1 MTKKELACLVNEKLD
16 IMYLDAKCGLDYRNI
31 FELIVA
37 VSLSAQTTDV
47 SVNKVTPILFSKYK
61 DAYSLANADIKDVE
75 DIIRSI
81 GLYKNKA
88 KNIVNLSKELI
99 SKFNGEV
106 PNTLDELMSLSGVGY
121 KTASVVLVEGFKIPA
136 FPVDTHISRI
146 SKRVGLVKESL
157 DPTEISY
164 SLMKLYD
171 KSLYHKLHHQ
181 MIYLGRYTCK
191 SQKPNCDEC
200 LMKEF
205 CKYYKSK
212 VKRS

>member
-1 MTKKELACLVNEKLD
+1 MTKKELSSLVNEKLD

-88 KNIVNLSKELI
+88 KNIINLSKELI

-205 CKYYKSK
+205 CKYYKNK

>member
-1 MTKKELACLVNEKLD
+1 MTKKELAYLVNDKLN
-16 IMYLDAKCGLDYRNI
+16 IMYPDAKCGLDYNNL

-47 SVNKVTPILFSKYK
+47 SVNKVTPNLFNRYPSPFEMK
-61 DAYSLANADIKDVE
+61 DADINE
-75 DIIRSI
+75 LESIIHSI

-88 KNIVNLSKELI
+88 RNLILLSKELVERY
-99 SKFNGEV
+99 NGEV
-106 PNTLDELMSLSGVGY
+106 PNTMEELQSLSGVGY

-146 SKRVGLVKESL
+146 TKRIGLVKESL
-157 DPTEISY
+157 DPTSISI

-200 LMKEF
+200 LIKDI
-205 CKYYKSK
+205 CKYYITSK
-212 VKRS
+212 VK

>member
-1 MTKKELACLVNEKLD
+1 MTKKELASLVNEKLD

-88 KNIVNLSKELI
+88 KNIINLSKELI

-191 SQKPNCDEC
+191 SQKPNCNEC

>member
-1 MTKKELACLVNEKLD
+1 MTKKELSSLVNEKLD

-88 KNIVNLSKELI
+88 KNIINLSKELI

>member
-1 MTKKELACLVNEKLD
+1 MTKKELACFVNEKLD
-16 IMYLDAKCGLDYRNI
+16 VMYKDAKCALNYSNL

-47 SVNKVTPILFSKYK
+47 SVNKVTPILFNRFP
-61 DAYSLANADIKDVE
+61 DAFSLANAEISEVENIIK
-75 DIIRSI
+75 SL

-88 KNIVNLSKELI
+88 RNLIALSKELV

-106 PNTLDELMSLSGVGY
+106 PNTMEELEGLSGVGY
-121 KTASVVLVEGFKIPA
+121 KTASVVLEEGFRIPA

-146 SKRVGLVKESL
+146 TKRIVLVKDSL
-157 DPTEISY
+157 NPTQISKA
-164 SLMKLYD
+164 LMKLYD

-191 SQKPNCDEC
+191 SQRPNCNEC
-200 LMKEF
+200 LLKDN
-205 CKYYKSK
+205 CKFYKISK
-212 VKRS
+212 V